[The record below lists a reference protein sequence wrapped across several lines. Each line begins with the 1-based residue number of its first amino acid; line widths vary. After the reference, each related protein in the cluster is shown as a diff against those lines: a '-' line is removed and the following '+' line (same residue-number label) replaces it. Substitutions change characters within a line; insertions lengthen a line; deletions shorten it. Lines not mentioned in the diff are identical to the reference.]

1 MATVSIPYTFVN
13 GSQNAD
19 ATQVNSNFSTLASF
33 LNTEV
38 IQRDASVAFTQIPTL
53 PSTTP
58 TNANHATRKGY
69 VDSFFPVT
77 SANIADGAIVNAD
90 VNASAA
96 IAYSKLALTNSIV
109 NADVSATAAIAY
121 SKLNLAGTLVAAD
134 FAAAAKPI
142 VICTSTTRP
151 TTGVVEGQLIYET
164 DTDRIY
170 VATAATPTWQLVHG
184 EVAATGTRT
193 AGLAIANGGSPTLTY
208 TAETDPDGLL
218 STGTGIFTAPH
229 TGLYACT
236 INVSVS
242 SGSMADGFGSTIT
255 LQNVGWR
262 NQLLGSETTVSLITR
277 IAATNTVTWQI
288 TNATGGTLTYIYSA
302 EWRWIGR

>member
-1 MATVSIPYTFVN
+1 MATVSIPYTFTN

-53 PSTTP
+53 PSTSP
-58 TNANHATRKGY
+58 SNANHATRKGY

-77 SANIADGAIVNAD
+77 SANIQDGAIMNVD
-90 VNASAA
+90 INASAN
-96 IAYSKLALTNSIV
+96 IDKT
-109 NADVSATAAIAY
+109 
-121 SKLNLAGTLVAAD
+121 KLNLAGTLVAAD

-184 EVAATGTRT
+184 EVYAIGTRT
-193 AGLAIANGGSPTLTY
+193 AGLAIANGTTSTLTY

-229 TGLYACT
+229 TGLYSCT
-236 INVSVS
+236 INVSAASPMTAGLGS
-242 SGSMADGFGSTIT
+242 SIA
-255 LQNVGWR
+255 LQSVGWKS
-262 NQLLGSETTVSLITR
+262 QLLGSESTFTFVTR
-277 IAATNTVTWQI
+277 IAATNTATWQI
-288 TNATGGTLTYIYSA
+288 TNGTGGSFTYIYSA
-302 EWRWIGR
+302 EWRWLGR